1 MRSFD
6 GIKPTKEPKLFKGD
20 LRGYQREGLGWLRF
34 LQEFHFGGC
43 LADDMGLGK
52 TIQVVALFAAPTI
65 VDEVPT
71 PGARD
76 ARWRV
81 ITVRDGARAVVR
93 PTRSNF

>member
-1 MRSFD
+1 M
-6 GIKPTKEPKLFKGD
+6 
-20 LRGYQREGLGWLRF
+20 LR
-34 LQEFHFGGC
+34 
-43 LADDMGLGK
+43 LALSATDHNTSNPSSAGPQASESDALPEYAQ
-52 TIQVVALFAAPTI
+52 IVALFAAPTI

-93 PTRSNF
+93 PTRLNF